1 MPSKSEDKPIL
12 SICLTCRDGREEG
25 YEDVRGGARLAAAV
39 IRLIEK
45 TKASEFELR
54 GVRCMSQYKRS
65 CIASICANGRFTYV
79 FGDLDPET
87 PDHLDA
93 MIMLS
98 RLYLEAP
105 EGFLSRAE
113 RPEPLRASILGR
125 LPPPETESPLVT
137 HFEPVTLT

>member
-1 MPSKSEDKPIL
+1 
-12 SICLTCRDGREEG
+12 
-25 YEDVRGGARLAAAV
+25 
-39 IRLIEK
+39 
-45 TKASEFELR
+45 
-54 GVRCMSQYKRS
+54 MSQCKRS

-93 MIMLS
+93 LILLS

-113 RPEPLRASILGR
+113 RPEPLRAGILGR

-137 HFEPVTLT
+137 RFEPVTVTRGQQVEVGEERTRASVPRETWALTGEPVRQVLHEFPPSTQESAG